1 MLKKLAV
8 LFAVLALVAAACAS
22 SGGDDD
28 ATTTTVAGDTTE
40 TTAPADTGGGGDT
53 GAADGEGTLAAVKAR
68 GKLICGVSGTAV
80 GFSETQADGSTTGFD
95 ADYCRAVA
103 AAVLG
108 DASAVEFRALT
119 AAERFEALKNNE
131 IDVLIRNTTWTQS
144 RDTDI
149 GMQFAATTYFDGQ
162 QIMGNPA
169 NLPGLTSASGFEAVD
184 GATVCTNAGT
194 TTEKNITEGAAVA
207 GVSITLETVETF
219 PEAMEKFKSGTCDLV
234 TTDGSGLFGNRAAE
248 VAAGTAGAAEW
259 IIFPEAPISKEPL
272 GPVVRQNDSQWFDVV
287 QWTVFATFI
296 ADEQGVTAANVGDMM
311 DATPELARLF
321 GGEGELQTAMGLD
334 AEAFLN
340 VIKAVGNYGEIYERN
355 LTGPLDLARVGSFN
369 MQWFDGGL
377 IYAPPAR

>member
-1 MLKKLAV
+1 MLKRLAV

-22 SGGDDD
+22 QGDEGD
-28 ATTTTVAGDTTE
+28 ATS
-40 TTAPADTGGGGDT
+40 TTAATAEGGDT
-53 GAADGEGTLAAVKAR
+53 GQSDGGSTLDAVVAR

-80 GFSETQADGSTTGFD
+80 GFSETQADGTTTGFD

-108 DASAVEFRALT
+108 DAEAVEFRALT

-149 GMQFAATTYFDGQ
+149 GMQFVATTFYDGQ
-162 QIMGNPA
+162 QVMGNPETLP
-169 NLPGLTSASGFEAVD
+169 NLAPGSGFEAVD

-207 GVSITLETVETF
+207 GVTINLETVETF
-219 PEAMEKFKSGTCDLV
+219 PEAMEKFKAGTCDLV

-248 VAAGTAGAAEW
+248 IAAGTPGAENW
-259 IIFPEAPISKEPL
+259 VIFPDAPISKEPL
-272 GPVVRQNDSQWFDVV
+272 GPVVRQNDDQWMDIV

-296 ADEQGVTAANVGDMM
+296 ADEHGVTSDNVGDMM
-311 DATPELARLF
+311 DDTPELTRLF
-321 GGEGELQTAMGLD
+321 GGEGELQSSMGLQPD
-334 AEAFLN
+334 AFLN
-340 VIKAVGNYGEIYERN
+340 AIKQVGSYGEIYDRN
-355 LTGPLDLARVGSFN
+355 LEGPLDLKREGSFN
-369 MQWFDGGL
+369 AQWFDGGL

>member
-8 LFAVLALVAAACAS
+8 LFAVLALILAACGGS
-22 SGGDDD
+22 DGGDE
-28 ATTTTVAGDTTE
+28 TTTTVADGGGETDGGDG
-40 TTAPADTGGGGDT
+40 DGGDT
-53 GAADGEGTLAAVKAR
+53 GQASGSTLDDVIAR
-68 GKLICGVSGTAV
+68 GELICGVSGSAV
-80 GFSETQADGSTTGFD
+80 GFSETQADGSATGFD

-108 DASAVEFRALT
+108 DAEAVEFRALT

-149 GMQFAATTYFDGQ
+149 GMQFVATTYYDGQ
-162 QIMGNPA
+162 QLMGNPET
-169 NLPGLTSASGFEAVD
+169 LPGLTADSGFEAID

-219 PEAMEKFKSGTCDLV
+219 PEAMEKFKAGTCDLV

-248 VAAGTAGAAEW
+248 SNAGTPGAENW
-259 IIFPEAPISKEPL
+259 VIFPTSPISKEPL
-272 GPVVRQNDSQWFDVV
+272 GPVVRQNDDQWMDVI

-296 ADEQGVTAANVGDMM
+296 ADENGVTSGNVDAQM
-311 DATPELARLF
+311 DATPELSRLF
-321 GGEGELQTAMGLD
+321 GGEGELQTSMGLPAD
-334 AEAFLN
+334 AFLQ
-340 VIKAVGNYGEIYERN
+340 VIKQVGNYGEIFEKN
-355 LTGPLDLARVGSFN
+355 LTGPLDLQREGSFN

>member
-8 LFAVLALVAAACAS
+8 LFAVLALILAAC
-22 SGGDDD
+22 GGSDD
-28 ATTTTVAGDTTE
+28 ANETTTTVADGGTDGGD
-40 TTAPADTGGGGDT
+40 DGDGGDT
-53 GAADGEGTLAAVKAR
+53 GQSSGSTLDDVVAR
-68 GKLICGVSGTAV
+68 GKLVCGVSGSAV
-80 GFSETQADGSTTGFD
+80 GFSETQADGSATGFD

-108 DASAVEFRALT
+108 DSEAVEFRALT

-149 GMQFAATTYFDGQ
+149 GMQFVATTYFDGQ
-162 QIMGNPA
+162 QLMGNPET
-169 NLPGLTSASGFEAVD
+169 LPGLTADSGFDAID

-207 GVSITLETVETF
+207 GVTITLETVETF
-219 PEAMEKFKSGTCDLV
+219 PEAMEKFKAGTCDLV

-248 VAAGTAGAAEW
+248 ANAGTAGAESW
-259 IIFPEAPISKEPL
+259 VIFPTSPISKEPL
-272 GPVVRQNDSQWFDVV
+272 GPVVRQNDDQWMDVI

-296 ADEQGVTAANVGDMM
+296 ADENGVTSGNVDAQME
-311 DATPELARLF
+311 ATPELARLF
-321 GGEGELQTAMGLD
+321 GGEGELQTAMGLNAD
-334 AEAFLN
+334 AFLQ
-340 VIKAVGNYGEIYERN
+340 VIKQVGNYGEIFEKN
-355 LTGPLDLARVGSFN
+355 LTGPLDLQRDGSFN
-369 MQWFDGGL
+369 MQWYDGGL